1 MWCQF
6 CFIFK
11 IAVRRIDNLRWYDVS
26 CAMGFYQISNRDIGS
41 NNDKVINDTK
51 DVVENIV
58 LLHDDGSL
66 K

>member
-1 MWCQF
+1 M
-6 CFIFK
+6 ITEYGMMSV
-11 IAVRRIDNLRWYDVS
+11 A
-26 CAMGFYQISNRDIGS
+26 AMGFYQISNRDIGS
-41 NNDKVINDTK
+41 NKDKVINDTK

>member
-1 MWCQF
+1 MHYLKLQLGGL
-6 CFIFK
+6 ITEYGMMSV
-11 IAVRRIDNLRWYDVS
+11 A
-26 CAMGFYQISNRDIGS
+26 AMGFYQISNRDIGS
-41 NNDKVINDTK
+41 NKDKVINDTK